1 MNPAGYFRSWVDR
14 FIRRSR
20 VDEDLRNELRSHIR
34 HRADDLERS
43 GLDRVEAERRARIE
57 FGSTV
62 RFEEECRE
70 MLGGRAF
77 ETILQ
82 DARFALRML
91 RKSPGFAAVAILTVA
106 LAVGATTAIFSVVDA
121 TLLHPLPYPH
131 PEELVSVVDD
141 LPGVGA
147 RDVGL
152 SQPEWQDLQ
161 SSGIFRYIS
170 PAWYDD
176 NNLTG
181 SAHPARVSLQ
191 SVAPSYFSVLGV
203 RPRLGRAFV
212 PENRAVGY
220 TQEVVI
226 SDGLWKRAFGRDP
239 RILTRKVRL
248 DTDLYHVIGVMPPG
262 FHAPGQSARDR
273 NTEVWAATTFAGAPL
288 PDHPPRAQRNLPTV
302 IGRLAPGLTV
312 AAAQRRLDALVAS
325 LQRQF
330 PDAYPAQSRWNVRLA
345 PLQDTIVGDVR
356 RPLFLMLGAVGMVLL
371 IGCVNIAS
379 LLLARAS
386 ARRREIAVRRALG
399 AADARLTQQ
408 LLTEGLLLSV
418 LGGIAG
424 VLILFC
430 TKGLLL
436 DVVPDSVPRLNELA
450 VRWDVLLFSLAAS
463 LAAGVLFGLAPV
475 LHLGRGD
482 RPAALQLSIRGSTAS
497 RDQTRMRRILVVA
510 EFAFSLVLLIGAALL
525 LRSFR
530 DLLDA
535 PLGFDPRRVMT
546 VRTRLPYPN
555 YVQNDPYAT
564 PAQKARLYREVL
576 GRIQKLPGVEEAAV
590 GDLGA
595 VPLGHD
601 RHDQSPPF
609 PLILEGREAPSRDGF
624 RVDGSIVTPEYFPL
638 MGMTLLQ
645 GRFFGGAEDE
655 RAPAVAVINGAMSRT
670 YWPGESPLGKRLK
683 VSRTAT
689 EWTTVVGVVG
699 DARTESLE
707 DARVPQVYVD
717 LYQKGAHHLAIFL
730 RGDLDVAAIPEQ
742 VRREVQSV
750 DPALPVFGAQSLPET
765 VSASLATRRFSMEM
779 VALFALTALLL
790 AALGV
795 YGVMSC
801 MVSERTREIGIQL
814 ALGAPRG
821 RVLRLVLRQGV
832 RLAIVGSALGLVG
845 AAIASHWMA
854 GLLYGVRPADPLTFA
869 AVAFALIGAAVFASL
884 LPALRATRVDPM
896 IALREG

>member
-1 MNPAGYFRSWVDR
+1 MKWAPYFRSLAGK
-14 FIRRSR
+14 FLRR
-20 VDEDLRNELRSHIR
+20 DATDHELREELRSHLK

-43 GLDRVEAERRARIE
+43 GLARADAERRARLE
-57 FGSTV
+57 FGSPE
-62 RFEEECRE
+62 RFEEECRDA
-70 MLGGRAF
+70 LGGRAI
-77 ETILQ
+77 ETLVQ
-82 DARFALRML
+82 DAGFALRML
-91 RKSPGFAAVAILTVA
+91 RKSPGFTAVAVLTIA
-106 LAVGATTAIFSVVDA
+106 LGVGATTAIFSVVDA

-131 PEELVSVVDD
+131 PEQLVSVVDD

-147 RDVGL
+147 HDVGL

-161 SSGIFRYIS
+161 RSGIFRYVS
-170 PAWYDD
+170 PTWFDD

-181 SAHPARVSLQ
+181 AARPARVSLQ

-203 RPRLGRAFV
+203 RPRIGRAFD
-212 PENRAVGY
+212 PENHALGY

-226 SDGLWKRAFGRDP
+226 SDGLWKRAYGRDP
-239 RILTRKVRL
+239 GILTRKVRL

-288 PDHPPRAQRNLPTV
+288 PDHPPRDRRNLPTV

-312 AAAQRRLDALVAS
+312 ASAQRRLDALVAS
-325 LQRQF
+325 MQRQF
-330 PDAYPAQSRWNVRLA
+330 PDAYPPQSRWSVRLV

-371 IGCVNIAS
+371 IGCVNIAN

-408 LLTEGLLLSV
+408 LLTEGLMLSV

-430 TKGLLL
+430 TKRLLL
-436 DVVPDSVPRLNELA
+436 DVVPDSVPRLNEIS

-482 RPAALQLSIRGSTAS
+482 RLSALQLSVRGSTAS
-497 RDQTRMRRILVVA
+497 REQTRMRRVLVVA

-535 PLGFDPRRVMT
+535 PLGFDPRLVMT
-546 VRTRLPYPN
+546 VRTRLPFPN
-555 YVQNDPYAT
+555 YVENDGYAT

-576 GRIQKLPGVEEAAV
+576 GRMRKLPGVEEAAV

-609 PLILEGREAPSRDGF
+609 PLIVEGREAPSRDGF
-624 RVDGSIVTPEYFPL
+624 RVDGSIVTPEYFHL

-655 RAPAVAVINGAMSRT
+655 HAPAVAVINGAMSRT
-670 YWPGESPLGKRLK
+670 CWPGESPLGKRLK

-707 DARVPQVYVD
+707 NAGVPQVYVD
-717 LYQKGAHHLAIFL
+717 LYQKGARHLAIFL
-730 RGDLDVAAIPEQ
+730 RGDLDAAAIPEQ

-750 DPALPVFGAQSLPET
+750 DPALPVFGAQALPET

-795 YGVMSC
+795 YGVMSY
-801 MVSERTREIGIQL
+801 MVSERTHEIGIQL
-814 ALGAPRG
+814 ALGAPR
-821 RVLRLVLRQGV
+821 RHVMHLVLRQGM
-832 RLAIVGSALGLVG
+832 RLAILGSALGVIG

-854 GLLYGVRPADPLTFA
+854 GLLYGVKPSDPLTFA
-869 AVAFALIGAAVFASL
+869 AVAFALIGTALFASF
-884 LPALRATRVDPM
+884 LPALRATKVDPM
-896 IALREG
+896 IALRDG